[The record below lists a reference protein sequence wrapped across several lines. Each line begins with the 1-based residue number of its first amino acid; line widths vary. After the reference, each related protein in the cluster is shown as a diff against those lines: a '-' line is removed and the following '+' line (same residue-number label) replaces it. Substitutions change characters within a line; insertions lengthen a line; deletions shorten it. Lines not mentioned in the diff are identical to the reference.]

1 MPKSNQRGFTI
12 IELMIATTVF
22 SLVLLLCSTGLIQIG
37 RTYTKGMTSAKTQ
50 GTARSVIDELSRS
63 IQFSGGTVT
72 TTPANRT
79 DGAPYVF
86 CIDDTRYSVVT
97 DRELKDSPTDTSQV
111 KDVLVSDKFP
121 GCNAS
126 SPALSL
132 TDVNFNIGTVPG
144 AKELLAP
151 NMRIANLQV
160 NDKGSNLYE
169 IVLRIVYGDD
179 DVLDGAHD
187 NCQNVR
193 AGSQFCAVSEL
204 TTVVQKRL

>member
-1 MPKSNQRGFTI
+1 MPKLTQHGFTI

-50 GTARSVIDELSRS
+50 STARAVMDEISRA
-63 IQFSGGTVT
+63 IQFSGGSIA
-72 TTPANRT
+72 TTPASRV
-79 DGAPYVF
+79 DGVPYVF
-86 CIDDTRYSVVT
+86 CIDDKRFSVVA
-97 DRELKDSPTDTSQV
+97 DRELKDNLAATSEV
-111 KDVLVSDKFP
+111 RDVLVSDSFP
-121 GCNAS
+121 GCSAS
-126 SPALSL
+126 IPPLALA
-132 TDVNFNIGTVPG
+132 DVNFNVSTVTG

-151 NMRIANLQV
+151 NMRIAKLQV
-160 NDKGSNLYE
+160 NDKGGNLYE

-179 DVLDGAHD
+179 DVLDAAHD
-187 NCQNVR
+187 NCQNVK